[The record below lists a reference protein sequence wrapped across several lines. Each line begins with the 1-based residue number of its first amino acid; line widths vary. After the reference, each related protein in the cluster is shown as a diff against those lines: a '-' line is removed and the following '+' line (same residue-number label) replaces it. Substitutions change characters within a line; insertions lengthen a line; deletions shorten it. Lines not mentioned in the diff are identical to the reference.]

1 MSNFSQ
7 FTPTLALNYAI
18 ISTILT
24 TAYLTPVLAEIP
36 KWSTSAT
43 DLKPPSKKLASEA
56 SPTPPS
62 LKKNRKIQ
70 PHPQTQIILSRQI
83 SLPIKKLALSLQVY
97 PSTIS
102 LSVTSQNGSL

>member
-56 SPTPPS
+56 SPTAPS
-62 LKKNRKIQ
+62 LKKTEKFNHTLRPRLYYSAKY
-70 PHPQTQIILSRQI
+70 RCR
-83 SLPIKKLALSLQVY
+83 
-97 PSTIS
+97 
-102 LSVTSQNGSL
+102 

>member
-1 MSNFSQ
+1 MSTFSQ

-43 DLKPPSKKLASEA
+43 DLKPPSKKLASEPNSTA
-56 SPTPPS
+56 PS
-62 LKKNRKIQ
+62 LKK
-70 PHPQTQIILSRQI
+70 T
-83 SLPIKKLALSLQVY
+83 
-97 PSTIS
+97 
-102 LSVTSQNGSL
+102 

>member
-1 MSNFSQ
+1 MSTFSQ
-7 FTPTLALNYAI
+7 FTPTLTLSYAI

-62 LKKNRKIQ
+62 LKKNEKFNHTLR
-70 PHPQTQIILSRQI
+70 P
-83 SLPIKKLALSLQVY
+83 KLYY
-97 PSTIS
+97 PAKYRCR
-102 LSVTSQNGSL
+102 